1 MPYIGKK
8 PADIIATAVDTTTGT
23 FSGEVDAA
31 SLDISGNIDVD
42 GTTNL
47 DVVDIDGTL
56 NVQGETTLQTHL
68 NMGDNDI
75 IKVGDSADLQIYHD
89 GSNSY
94 IDDTGTGILW
104 IRGDASVRIG
114 KAGTTEVGLRVES
127 DSYTKLYYDNAEKLA
142 TTNTGIDVTGTATM
156 DGLTVDGSST
166 GTLNNVNFLN
176 TNSGA
181 TQTANRL
188 GLGITNSGGAAYTYI
203 EANEDGVDSF
213 PHLNFYTGSSAT
225 KRLEI
230 EDNGDISFYEDTGTT
245 PKLFWQASTERL
257 GIGTSTMFESLRV
270 VGTRQNTAVGYDT
283 VVSFYSDDAFSSNAG
298 AGLSFGGKY
307 NTAGSITAF
316 AEIAGVKENSTD
328 GNYAGALVL
337 KTRTNG
343 TSNIT
348 ERMRITSNGELLLA
362 TAKEIASNPG
372 LTIANASGD
381 LSRPAYLNLF
391 RDDRSLSS
399 GQELGKI
406 SFYGSDGTVPGDP
419 VKFAFIDAVASGTHG
434 AGDNPTDLVF
444 GTTDDGSATVEEAMR
459 ISDGRLLV
467 GQTSRDYNSTGVSI
481 NGYGYSHF
489 TGDDYFPMLINRK
502 TTDGDIIHFYKDTA
516 QIGSIGTFDAGY
528 LYIASTRTTDAGIKI
543 GTSRIVPSTT
553 TGADRDGAIDLGY
566 SSGRWK
572 DLYLSGGVVFGST
585 GGSVTSKTL
594 DDYEEGT
601 WTPTVYGATTA
612 GTATFSGTI
621 DGWYVKVGDLVTV
634 SFSYTLTAHTGT
646 GKIRIGGLPFNSTTL
661 TNYQAVGTFMTN
673 NYDFSDSSP
682 INSNLYF
689 GRDVDFLRI
698 YITSDNLGWTEQDL
712 DSAHAIIGSVTYRTG
727 A

>member
-1 MPYIGKK
+1 
-8 PADIIATAVDTTTGT
+8 
-23 FSGEVDAA
+23 
-31 SLDISGNIDVD
+31 
-42 GTTNL
+42 
-47 DVVDIDGTL
+47 
-56 NVQGETTLQTHL
+56 
-68 NMGDNDI
+68 
-75 IKVGDSADLQIYHD
+75 
-89 GSNSY
+89 
-94 IDDTGTGILW
+94 
-104 IRGDASVRIG
+104 
-114 KAGTTEVGLRVES
+114 
-127 DSYTKLYYDNAEKLA
+127 
-142 TTNTGIDVTGTATM
+142 
-156 DGLTVDGSST
+156 
-166 GTLNNVNFLN
+166 
-176 TNSGA
+176 
-181 TQTANRL
+181 
-188 GLGITNSGGAAYTYI
+188 
-203 EANEDGVDSF
+203 
-213 PHLNFYTGSSAT
+213 
-225 KRLEI
+225 
-230 EDNGDISFYEDTGTT
+230 
-245 PKLFWQASTERL
+245 
-257 GIGTSTMFESLRV
+257 MFESLRV